1 MSTTA
6 IVLAGGSGTR
16 LSAGENKVLLDLD
29 GVPMLAWSLAA
40 FERCALVD
48 DVVLVSRPEDRPRI
62 DAIAAALGLRKLR
75 AVVAGGETRHASERA
90 GLEAIADRIDAGAV
104 TLVAIHDAARPFIR
118 AALLDRLLRAAE
130 EVGGAVPVLPLAAG
144 TLLRWDA
151 TAPGAGADAGPDAGT
166 DAGTARGEPVDAAP
180 LRGAQTPQAF
190 RAGELL
196 AAYRA
201 AGAAGFHGLDT
212 AESVERFS
220 RLRVAAV
227 DGDPENT
234 KVTFAGDL
242 ALAQQRARGWDERPL
257 RPADAPGRPAGA

>member
-1 MSTTA
+1 VTTTA

-29 GVPMLAWSLAA
+29 GVPMLAWSLSA
-40 FERCALVD
+40 FQRCDLVD
-48 DVVLVSRPEDRPRI
+48 DVVLVSRPEDRARI
-62 DAIAAALGLRKLR
+62 DGIAGALGLRKLR
-75 AVVAGGETRHASERA
+75 SVVAGGETRHASERA
-90 GLEAIADRIDAGAV
+90 GLEAIADRIAAGAV
-104 TLVAIHDAARPFIR
+104 TLVAIHDAARPFVR
-118 AALLDRLLRAAE
+118 AALLERILRAADE
-130 EVGGAVPVLPLAAG
+130 LGGAVPVLPLAAG
-144 TLLRWDA
+144 SLLRWEED
-151 TAPGAGADAGPDAGT
+151 GVGT
-166 DAGTARGEPVDAAP
+166 GTGVGEQVDAAP

-190 RAGELL
+190 RAAELL

-201 AGAAGFHGLDT
+201 AGEAGFHGVDT

-242 ALAQQRARGWDERPL
+242 ARAHARARGWDERPL
-257 RPADAPGRPAGA
+257 RRADAPGRPGGA